1 MSEFSIKAGYVARR
15 EPAYFIDHIPNVV
28 FQPDVYTL
36 AELLAELA
44 GVSTIIDVGCGQAG
58 KLLDLSVRHP
68 EWSLVG
74 IDYGPNLSACQKDR
88 KLRDIAE
95 WVEAD
100 LEEPLALDCPDAV
113 VICSDVIE
121 HLINPDPLALS
132 LAASQARAVVFSTPE
147 RDVQH
152 GYDHMGPSPNLCHIR
167 EWNAQEFHDYLASV
181 GLNPRHVGLTRGS
194 DMGWAMGTQVAVCTP
209 NRGLSH
215 ESVQ

>member
-88 KLRDIAE
+88 KLRDIA
-95 WVEAD
+95 
-100 LEEPLALDCPDAV
+100 
-113 VICSDVIE
+113 
-121 HLINPDPLALS
+121 
-132 LAASQARAVVFSTPE
+132 ASQARAVVFSTPE